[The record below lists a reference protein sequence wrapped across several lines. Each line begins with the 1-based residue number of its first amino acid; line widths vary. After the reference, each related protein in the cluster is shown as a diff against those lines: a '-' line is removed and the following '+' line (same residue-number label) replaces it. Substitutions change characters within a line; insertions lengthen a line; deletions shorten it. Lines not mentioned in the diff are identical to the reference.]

1 MPATPQ
7 SLSDSATCPGIS
19 WRRGCP
25 SKLRPAEAARRAA
38 AEVAAITFRA
48 AATDYVAAHEAGWK
62 NEKHR
67 AQWTSTL
74 ATYAYPV
81 FGTQRW

>member
-1 MPATPQ
+1 
-7 SLSDSATCPGIS
+7 
-19 WRRGCP
+19 
-25 SKLRPAEAARRAA
+25 
-38 AEVAAITFRA
+38 VAAITFRA